1 MQEGS
6 PEPGY
11 AIGVETCVR
20 DVPAGRRGAVWLGW
34 RSLAGEVKYNYTQ
47 SRKYDLAY
55 KSIFVGSQSS
65 PNRSWRVFARASRR
79 PDNRG
84 SWLVARHPDGRRRRL
99 ELGVEGRQGQA
110 PSQGELQV
118 CGIVLCQAML
128 SGEVD
133 RVRPRLR
140 FHRRVHKDR
149 QSGEEAEPARAAES
163 GGSSLSNVPTDSIS

>member
-55 KSIFVGSQSS
+55 KSIFVGS
-65 PNRSWRVFARASRR
+65 
-79 PDNRG
+79 
-84 SWLVARHPDGRRRRL
+84 RRRL
-99 ELGVEGRQGQA
+99 
-110 PSQGELQV
+110 
-118 CGIVLCQAML
+118 I
-128 SGEVD
+128 D
-133 RVRPRLR
+133 RGGYSRE
-140 FHRRVHKDR
+140 H
-149 QSGEEAEPARAAES
+149 PA
-163 GGSSLSNVPTDSIS
+163 VPTTVGHGW